1 MKTLQIDISLT
12 DLKKSLRSL
21 SNEDKK
27 ELYFFLENELIGNKV
42 EEPSVILY
50 ASEKSLAKDWLSKE
64 EDEQWK
70 DL

>member
-1 MKTLQIDISLT
+1 MKTLRLDISIT

-27 ELYFFLENELIGNKV
+27 ELYFFLENELTSDKV
-42 EEPSVILY
+42 EEPSVIHY

-70 DL
+70 GL

>member
-1 MKTLQIDISLT
+1 MKTMRLDISLT

-21 SNEDKK
+21 SNKDKK
-27 ELYFFLENELIGNKV
+27 ELYFFLENELTSDKV
-42 EEPSVILY
+42 EENSAIQY

>member
-1 MKTLQIDISLT
+1 MRLDISLT

-21 SNEDKK
+21 SNKDKK
-27 ELYFFLENELIGNKV
+27 ELYFFLENELTSDKV
-42 EEPSVILY
+42 EENSAIQY